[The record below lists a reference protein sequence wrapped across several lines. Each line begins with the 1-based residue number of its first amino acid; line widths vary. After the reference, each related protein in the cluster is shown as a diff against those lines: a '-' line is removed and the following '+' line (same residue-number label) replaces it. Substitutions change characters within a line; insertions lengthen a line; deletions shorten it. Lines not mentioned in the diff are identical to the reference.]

1 LAGFKDRHVTEI
13 LNAQDLYG
21 RLEWLRWLFRLYYQS
36 PDEQLDDEYFPPAE
50 PDAAVQLA
58 ELQAQ
63 LVNESMTD
71 EQRAGVEFAI
81 AIVKE
86 SVASG
91 NQDAYGDERADD
103 EASASFERISQNFL
117 VVAALAEAK
126 DDDYLLNAKD

>member
-1 LAGFKDRHVTEI
+1 MIEI

-36 PDEQLDDEYFPPAE
+36 PDEQLDEEYFPPAE

-63 LVNESMTD
+63 LVNDSMTD

-91 NQDAYGDERADD
+91 DQDVYGDERADD

-117 VVAALAEAK
+117 VAALAEAK